1 MTGELLGAETRHDR
15 RAPCG
20 WNYRHDRRAG
30 LWMELGMTGGL
41 LVAVIMHD
49 RRAVLWLELGM
60 TGGLSFG
67 WN

>member
-1 MTGELLGAETRHDR
+1 
-15 RAPCG
+15 
-20 WNYRHDRRAG
+20 
-30 LWMELGMTGGL
+30 MELGMTGGL